1 MAITY
6 PLAFPSQCVKEI
18 TIRAKTIVGFSAS
31 PFTGQQQVYKHQGQ
45 WWEAEMS
52 FPPMRRENAEEVAA
66 FLIKL
71 NGRYGTFL
79 MGDPANTSPRG
90 LATGTP
96 RVKGAGQTG
105 NELITDG
112 WTINTTNILM
122 AGDWIQLGAG
132 ATSRLHKVLDN
143 VNSDGTGTATLTLFP
158 SLRSIPADNA
168 VIVIT
173 NTVGQ
178 WRLSTNDID
187 YTIQT
192 GQFYGITLAC
202 MEAL

>member
-6 PLAFPSQCVKEI
+6 PLQFPSQCVREI
-18 TIRAKTIVGFSAS
+18 TIRAKTIVGFNSS

-71 NGRYGTFL
+71 NGRFGTFL
-79 MGDPANTSPRG
+79 MGDPANTLPRG
-90 LATGTP
+90 AGTGTP
-96 RVKGAGQTG
+96 LVKGASQTG

-112 WTINTTNILM
+112 WTANTTNILK
-122 AGDWIQLGAG
+122 AGDWIQLGTGSA
-132 ATSRLHKVLDN
+132 SRLHKVLQD
-143 VNSDGTGTATLTLFP
+143 VNSDGTGTATLTIFP
-158 SLRSIPADNA
+158 NLRSIPADNLS
-168 VIVIT
+168 IIT
-173 NTVGQ
+173 QNPKGQ
-178 WRLSTNDID
+178 WRLSTNDIE
-187 YTIQT
+187 YNIQT

>member
-6 PLAFPSQCVKEI
+6 PLAFPSQCVNQI
-18 TIRAKTIVGFSAS
+18 TIRAKTIVGISAS

-52 FPPMRRENAEEVAA
+52 FPPMKRENAEEVAA

-71 NGRYGTFL
+71 NGRFGTFL

-90 LATGTP
+90 VGTGTP
-96 RVKGAGQTG
+96 LVKGAGQTG

-112 WTINTTNILM
+112 WTADTTNILK
-122 AGDWIQLGAG
+122 AGDWIQLGTA

-143 VNSDGTGTATLTLFP
+143 VNSDETGTATLTLFP
-158 SLRSIPADNA
+158 SLRFTPLDNSA
-168 VIVIT
+168 VVIESPK
-173 NTVGQ
+173 GQ

>member
-6 PLAFPSQCVKEI
+6 PLDFPSQCVSQI
-18 TIRAKTIVGFSAS
+18 TIRARNIVGVSAS
-31 PFTGQQQVYKHQGQ
+31 PFTGQQQVYKHQGE

-52 FPPMRRENAEEVAA
+52 FPPMKRENAEEVAA
-66 FLIKL
+66 FLMKL
-71 NGRYGTFL
+71 SGMYGTFL

-90 LATGTP
+90 IGTGTP
-96 RVKGAGQTG
+96 LVKGAGQTG
-105 NELITDG
+105 NELVTDG
-112 WTINTTNILM
+112 WTTDTNNILM
-122 AGDWIQLGAG
+122 AGDWIQLGSG
-132 ATSRLHKVLDN
+132 ATSRLYKVLDN
-143 VNSDGTGTATLTLFP
+143 VNSDSTGTATLTLFP
-158 SLRSIPADNA
+158 SLRSSPADNA
-168 VIVIT
+168 VIVT
-173 NTVGQ
+173 SNPVGQ